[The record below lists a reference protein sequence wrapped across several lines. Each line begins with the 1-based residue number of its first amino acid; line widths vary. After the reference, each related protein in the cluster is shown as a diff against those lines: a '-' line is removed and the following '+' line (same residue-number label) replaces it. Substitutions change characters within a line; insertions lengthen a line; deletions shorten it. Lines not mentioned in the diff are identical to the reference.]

1 MIADFWALP
10 PEVNSFRLSSGA
22 GPAAHAPEIAAYQAV
37 GTTHAEQSIQQM
49 VTTAATAPSWQGAGG
64 TGMVTT
70 STPLA
75 AYNALAAAHAEK
87 AAGMIG
93 GMTAAYTGAV
103 AGSTHYS
110 VCIANRVRD
119 AVLEST
125 NFLGINTIPIAETE
139 AEYTG
144 FWGQNAAAST
154 GYEVEAMPLVTAMQ
168 VPLTPSPMGANPGG
182 VAAAMLAVGIQGAT
196 TAAHALG
203 AGLSEGMAAAA
214 QTVGTT
220 TSAVAGT
227 TSALAGQAPAAAQS
241 PGSGTTA
248 PGTGAQPGAT
258 PSQAPPADADMLS
271 AAQAMSGSVMQAPT
285 QAIQSATS
293 SLGQGGQM
301 FSGVGQVGSLGS
313 SLINPAVLGGSG
325 LNSPAVNALSAG
337 PSAAPG
343 IGGGNGGFAAG
354 GGVGAINAALTKPT
368 AGGPMAGTVGLP
380 GNWWGQGDK
389 VPVAGASE
397 TTTVARGASAAGA
410 PGMYGGMAPAA
421 AAARGGQG
429 SGSRELSEADK
440 QVVMDGLGDGMP
452 VFTDTGVVFASGQG
466 V

>member
-75 AYNALAAAHAEK
+75 GYNALAAAHAEK
-87 AAGMIG
+87 AAGMIA
-93 GMTAAYTGAV
+93 GMAAAYTGAV
-103 AGSTHYS
+103 AGSMHYS

-125 NFLGINTIPIAETE
+125 NILGINTIPIAETE

-154 GYEVEAMPLVTAMQ
+154 GYEVESMPLVTALQ

-182 VAAAMLAVGIQGAT
+182 VAAAMFAVGVQGAT

-220 TSAVAGT
+220 TGAVTGA

-248 PGTGAQPGAT
+248 PGTGTQPGAT
-258 PSQAPPADADMLS
+258 PAQAPGDPDMLS

-285 QAIQSATS
+285 QAIQSATG

-301 FSGVGQVGSLGS
+301 FSSVGQVGSLGS
-313 SLINPAVLGGSG
+313 SLINPAALGGSG

-337 PSAAPG
+337 PSGASG

-380 GNWWGQGDK
+380 GNWWGKGDK
-389 VPVAGASE
+389 VPVAGPSE

-421 AAARGGQG
+421 AAARGQG

>member
-1 MIADFWALP
+1 
-10 PEVNSFRLSSGA
+10 
-22 GPAAHAPEIAAYQAV
+22 
-37 GTTHAEQSIQQM
+37 
-49 VTTAATAPSWQGAGG
+49 
-64 TGMVTT
+64 MVTT

-87 AAGMIG
+87 AAGMIA

-103 AGSTHYS
+103 AGSMHYS

-125 NFLGINTIPIAETE
+125 NILGINTIPIAETE

-182 VAAAMLAVGIQGAT
+182 VAAAMFAVGVQGAT

-220 TSAVAGT
+220 TGAVTGA

-248 PGTGAQPGAT
+248 PGTGTQPGAT
-258 PSQAPPADADMLS
+258 PAQAPAEPDMLS

-285 QAIQSATS
+285 QAIQSAS
-293 SLGQGGQM
+293 GSLGQGGQM
-301 FSGVGQVGSLGS
+301 FSSVGQVGSLGS
-313 SLINPAVLGGSG
+313 SLINPAALGGSG

-337 PSAAPG
+337 PSGASG

-389 VPVAGASE
+389 VPVAGVSE

-421 AAARGGQG
+421 AGARGQG